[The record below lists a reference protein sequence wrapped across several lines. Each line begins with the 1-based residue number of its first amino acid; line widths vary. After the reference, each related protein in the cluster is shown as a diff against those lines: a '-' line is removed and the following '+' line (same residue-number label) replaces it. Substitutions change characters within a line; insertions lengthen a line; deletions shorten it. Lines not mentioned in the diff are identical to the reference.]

1 MKRNKKRYGLLDFL
15 LDIFLIIITGGLW
28 LLWMIFKFIRDN

>member
-15 LDIFLIIITGGLW
+15 LDIFLIIITGGVW